1 MRTKSKIDA
10 KHRNPKQADGL
21 PEFKTGEEFDALSP
35 AEKEAVW
42 NYYNRPIPLSETR
55 APNAKERAIIKE
67 QKAATR
73 RKLGRPQVGRGV
85 KVISLSVERELLKR
99 ADALARRRKI
109 TRAKLVAEG
118 LSLLLKAS

>member
-1 MRTKSKIDA
+1 MPTKSSAGIKRRA
-10 KHRNPKQADGL
+10 VGGGNRL
-21 PEFKTGEEFDALSP
+21 PEFKTGEEFDTLSP

-42 NYYNRPIPLSETR
+42 NYYDRPIPLSETR
-55 APNAKERAIIKE
+55 DPNARERAIIKE

-73 RKLGRPQVGRGV
+73 RKLGRPRVGKGV

-99 ADALARRRKI
+99 ADALARKRKI

>member
-1 MRTKSKIDA
+1 MTVKSSAGAKRRDTKQWG
-10 KHRNPKQADGL
+10 RL

-42 NYYNRPIPLSETR
+42 NSYDRPVPLSETR

-73 RKLGRPQVGRGV
+73 RKLASPTGTA
-85 KVISLSVERELLKR
+85 SVQ
-99 ADALARRRKI
+99 
-109 TRAKLVAEG
+109 
-118 LSLLLKAS
+118 S

>member
-1 MRTKSKIDA
+1 MTIKSSAGAKRWDTKQ
-10 KHRNPKQADGL
+10 RGRL

-42 NYYNRPIPLSETR
+42 NSYDRPVPLSETR

-73 RKLGRPQVGRGV
+73 RKLASPTGTA
-85 KVISLSVERELLKR
+85 SVQ
-99 ADALARRRKI
+99 
-109 TRAKLVAEG
+109 
-118 LSLLLKAS
+118 S